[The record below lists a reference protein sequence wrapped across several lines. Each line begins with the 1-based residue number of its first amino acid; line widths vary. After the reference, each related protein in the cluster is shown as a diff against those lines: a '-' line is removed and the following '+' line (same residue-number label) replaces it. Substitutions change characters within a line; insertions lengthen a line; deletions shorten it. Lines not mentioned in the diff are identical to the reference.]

1 MYDAKDLLKIIKQAA
16 MEAVAASNPVAVCM
30 GTVTDV
36 SPLKIKTGQKLVLSE
51 AHVVKCRETG
61 KLKEQDNVVMLR
73 QQGGQ
78 KYIIL
83 GVF

>member
-16 MEAVAASNPVAVCM
+16 TEAVAASSPVAVFT
-30 GTVTDV
+30 GTVAAV
-36 SPLKIKTGQKLVLSE
+36 SPLKIKVDQKLILRE
-51 AHVVKCRETG
+51 KQLIQCREIG
-61 KLKEQDNVVMLR
+61 KLEDKCSVVLLR
-73 QQGGQ
+73 EQGGQ

>member
-16 MEAVAASNPVAVCM
+16 TEAVAASSPVAVFT
-30 GTVTDV
+30 GTVAAV
-36 SPLKIKTGQKLVLSE
+36 SPLKIKDQKLILRE
-51 AHVVKCRETG
+51 KQLIKCREIG
-61 KLKEQDNVVMLR
+61 KLEEKCSVVLLR
-73 QQGGQ
+73 EQGGQ

>member
-1 MYDAKDLLKIIKQAA
+1 MYDAKDLLKIMKQAA
-16 MEAVAASNPVAVCM
+16 TEAVNASNPVAVCM
-30 GTVTDV
+30 GNVKSV
-36 SPLKIKTGQKLVLSE
+36 LPLKIKLGQKLMLSE
-51 AHVVKCRETG
+51 KQLIKCKEIG
-61 KLKEQDNVVMLR
+61 NLKEQDNVVLLR

>member
-16 MEAVAASNPVAVCM
+16 TEAVAASAPVAVCT
-30 GTVTDV
+30 GEVTSA
-36 SPLKIKTGQKLVLSE
+36 SPLKIKLDQKLILQE
-51 AHVVKCRETG
+51 KQLIKCREIG
-61 KLKEQDNVVMLR
+61 SLKEKNNVVLLR
-73 QQGGQ
+73 EQGGQ